1 MCGIAGAFCRRRGDR
16 LDPHDLFGMVDAL
29 NHRGPESVGY
39 WVDPEHSVMLMH
51 ARMAMVDPEGGGQPM
66 SNETGSVWISLNGEI
81 YDFRRQSRQLMDR
94 GHRFRSRCDV
104 EVVPHLY
111 EDHGIGCLNHLRG
124 EFALALYDARAR
136 TLLLAR
142 DRFGTKPLFYAEAG
156 GTVVFGSEAK
166 AVLAHPLI
174 EARLDAETLKLLFLG
189 LPLPDRSVFKGLRQ
203 VRPGHYLKVT
213 ASGLIEEPWWTLRL
227 APGRFK
233 GSMADAVDEFRAR
246 LDEAVKLRLDADV
259 RIGGFLSGG
268 LDSAAVL
275 ESVAR
280 QYDQKIETFTI
291 RFGDDADDEANA
303 AADAARQLGIEN
315 TAIRITGDQLTE
327 EFTRS
332 VWHAEIPLIN
342 SAGTAKM
349 LLGMAAR
356 ERLKAV
362 MTGSGADELFGGYG
376 MYQHQ
381 MLIEEARA
389 GKNVAAEMKALRA
402 SEDVVASLLPVNGYR
417 RHDQVKAM
425 FGAYPYQAIRPF
437 VFGSIVSRMLHPDH
451 AGGLDPIAALR
462 EIAQWLP
469 EGRLEGL
476 SPQSATQYLKVAC
489 DLPWYIMTSLDD
501 RPEMAASIEGRTP
514 FLDHQLAEF
523 AFGLPSELLFDRQ
536 RGKLVP
542 RAALAGRLPQATVS
556 GQTRLFRTPPR
567 LNDRILTS
575 EESRH
580 YLSGRVTGDV
590 GLFSPRRVAL
600 ARAAL
605 RVVPRSSWQGS
616 GLRTMLMSVLSVH
629 MLNDLYVRR
638 FTESVDR
645 FSSRRRRWNRG
656 DLDRVAPQRPPAA
669 A

>member
-1 MCGIAGAFCRRRGDR
+1 MCGIAGAYCRRPGDR

-39 WVDPEHSVMLMH
+39 WVDPEAGVMLMH

-81 YDFRRQSRQLMDR
+81 YDFRRQSRQLAER

-111 EDHGIGCLNHLRG
+111 EDHGIGCLKHLRG
-124 EFALALYDARAR
+124 EFALALYDGKAK
-136 TLLLAR
+136 TLYLAR

-174 EARLDAETLKLLFLG
+174 EAELDIETLKLVFLG

-203 VRPGHYLKVT
+203 VRPGHYLKIT
-213 ASGLIEEPWWTLRL
+213 PSGLVEEPWWTLRL

-233 GSMADAVDEFRAR
+233 GSMGDAVDKFRAR

-291 RFGDDADDEANA
+291 RFGDEAGDEANA
-303 AADAARQLGIEN
+303 AAAAARQLGIEN
-315 TAIRITGDQLTE
+315 TAIRVTGDQLAA
-327 EFTRS
+327 EFART
-332 VWHAEIPLIN
+332 VWHAEIPIIN

-349 LLGMAAR
+349 LLGVAAR
-356 ERLKAV
+356 DRLKAV

-389 GKNVAAEMKALRA
+389 GKDVAAEMRALRA
-402 SEDVVASLLPVNGYR
+402 GEDVVASLLPVKGYR
-417 RHDQVKAM
+417 RHAEVKAM

-437 VFGSIVSRMLHPDH
+437 VFGSIVSRLLHRDH
-451 AGGLDPIAALR
+451 AGGLDPISALKEVAA
-462 EIAQWLP
+462 WLP
-469 EGRLEGL
+469 EGCLEGL
-476 SPQSATQYLKVAC
+476 SPQGASQYLKVAC

-514 FLDHQLAEF
+514 FLDPELAEF
-523 AFGLPSELLFDRQ
+523 AFSLPPELLFDRQ
-536 RGKLVP
+536 RGKLVA
-542 RAALAGRLPQATVS
+542 RSALAGRLPEAAVS
-556 GQTRLFRTPPR
+556 GHTRLFRTPPR

-580 YLSGRVTGDV
+580 YLSGRVSGEV

-605 RVVPRSSWQGS
+605 RVVPRSTWQGA

-629 MLNDLYVRR
+629 MLHDLYVKR
-638 FTESVDR
+638 FAESIGR
-645 FSSRRRRWNRG
+645 FSSRRRCWSLS
-656 DLDRVAPQRPPAA
+656 DLGHVAPQRPPAA